1 MATPR
6 SRRVRSPLRRRS
18 PYQLRPPQSIG
29 SLGVIVTPL
38 IGTSILAAVSHL
50 PAGDWRIG
58 SHFFLCAAMQALAV
72 LVAWRYFRSH
82 HTVDSIGAH

>member
-1 MATPR
+1 MG
-6 SRRVRSPLRRRS
+6 SL
-18 PYQLRPPQSIG
+18 QSIG

-50 PAGDWRIG
+50 PQGDWRIG
-58 SHFFLCAAMQALAV
+58 SHFFLCAGMQAIAV

-82 HTVDSIGAH
+82 HTVDSKGAH